1 MNILTVKK
9 TIPFKGIVVDELN
22 KNIKSVLYNLTYTL
36 RTQQTADISYEEA
49 HIRQNVSYSCINQFL
64 WDQIH
69 QSIIYDLESKK
80 SVESIFSPYDNN
92 FMFVPTLN
100 ESVLLNCLHAKLNTI
115 AHNTS
120 VIEVVTLKEMDEE
133 IEYEMFSDEMT
144 YEGLPSMKDWLGDYP
159 VWDIPWWYRKDFS
172 TYDNYFPTKE
182 EYDEYHKNT
191 DINKVAEQMS
201 KPIQEIE
208 KMVTADMTKESE
220 QPVEKEKGQLI
231 EVDFFKKKH
240 LKEVP
245 KDPK

>member
-1 MNILTVKK
+1 
-9 TIPFKGIVVDELN
+9 
-22 KNIKSVLYNLTYTL
+22 
-36 RTQQTADISYEEA
+36 
-49 HIRQNVSYSCINQFL
+49 
-64 WDQIH
+64 
-69 QSIIYDLESKK
+69 
-80 SVESIFSPYDNN
+80 
-92 FMFVPTLN
+92 
-100 ESVLLNCLHAKLNTI
+100 
-115 AHNTS
+115 
-120 VIEVVTLKEMDEE
+120 MDEE